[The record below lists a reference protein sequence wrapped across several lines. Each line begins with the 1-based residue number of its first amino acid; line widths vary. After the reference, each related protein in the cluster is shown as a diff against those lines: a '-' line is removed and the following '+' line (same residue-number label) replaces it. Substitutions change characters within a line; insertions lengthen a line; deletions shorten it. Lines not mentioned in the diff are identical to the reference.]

1 MNHLDAN
8 KKQQYI
14 ESLLFNY
21 FKKRDIS
28 KFYPS
33 NIPATEASKQAYE
46 LFIGAHKSCLL
57 EAFQDYQIWAKD
69 IVYSGDF
76 FFFLILYNFC
86 YSIFIPSIFYKYIIN
101 YI

>member
-76 FFFLILYNFC
+76 FFFFKFYITFVILFLFQVY
-86 YSIFIPSIFYKYIIN
+86 FINI
-101 YI
+101 